1 MFDIDVNA
9 YGVLTRLSKV
19 KDSRNFKSSQAY
31 WLSYL
36 INRGL
41 AKNEF
46 VKNEENETIGVVV
59 ITPKGISLI
68 KEKNKEEFKVWA
80 FRIIPIVISVI
91 ALIIA
96 ILK

>member
-1 MFDIDVNA
+1 MFDIDAEA
-9 YGVLTRLSKV
+9 YRVLMRLNLV
-19 KDSRNFKSSQAY
+19 KDSRNFKPSQAY

-41 AKNEF
+41 AKNEYI
-46 VKNEENETIGVVV
+46 KTEENENLGVVV

-68 KEKNKEEFKVWA
+68 KGRNKESLKVWA

>member
-1 MFDIDVNA
+1 MFDIDARA
-9 YGVLTRLSKV
+9 YRVLMQLSRV
-19 KDSRNFKSSQAY
+19 KDSRDFKPSQAY

-41 AKNEF
+41 AKSEYI
-46 VKNEENETIGVVV
+46 KTEENENLGVVV
-59 ITPKGISLI
+59 ITEKGRAFI
-68 KEKNKEEFKVWA
+68 KGQNREALKVWL

>member
-9 YGVLTRLSKV
+9 YRALMRLSKA
-19 KDSRNFKSSQAY
+19 KDSRNFKPSQAY

-41 AKNEF
+41 AKNEY
-46 VKNEENETIGVVV
+46 VKTEENETLGVVV

-91 ALIIA
+91 ALVIA

>member
-1 MFDIDVNA
+1 MFDIDGNA
-9 YGVLTRLSKV
+9 YRVLTRLSTA
-19 KDSRNFKSSQAY
+19 KDSRNFKPSQAY

-41 AKNEF
+41 AKNEYI
-46 VKNEENETIGVVV
+46 KTEENENLGVVV
-59 ITPKGISLI
+59 ITPKGLSLI
-68 KEKNKEEFKVWA
+68 KERNKEEFKVWA
-80 FRIIPIVISVI
+80 YRIIPIVISVI

>member
-1 MFDIDVNA
+1 MFDIDVKA
-9 YGVLTRLSKV
+9 YKVLMRLYNV
-19 KDSRNFKSSQAY
+19 KDSRNFKPSHAY

-41 AKNEF
+41 AQNEYI
-46 VKNEENETIGVVV
+46 KTEENENLGVVV
-59 ITPKGISLI
+59 ITPKGRSLI
-68 KEKNKEEFKVWA
+68 KEKYKQEFKVWV
-80 FRIIPIVISVI
+80 FWLIPIIISVA